1 LPASELRQLFVEL
14 WQQRLRTVLT
24 LLGLVWGTVG
34 IILLMSVSDGFYRAT
49 MKSMHGMGR
58 GICIMWG
65 SRTAQAYNGLPPGR
79 YIHLQRED
87 IEVLR
92 EQIRVIANISPE
104 YSRSV
109 TLRRG
114 RQTYQANLSAVYPEF
129 ATLRNI
135 IGQPQSRF
143 LNARD
148 MQERRRVAFI
158 GDKIKN
164 DLFGDSSAIGSYIQ
178 VDGSPFLVI
187 GVLQPK
193 NQSNNYN
200 GRDDRRMFIPSTAYE
215 AIYGKT
221 RLSNMVFKADRFAN
235 TEHMK
240 NRVYAVMSRL
250 HKFDPADREA
260 LAIWDTTGNDRFFAT
275 FFGGMII
282 FLGIVGS
289 MTLIVA
295 GIGLSNIMYIVVEER
310 SREIGIKR
318 ALGARRTIIL
328 RQFIYETLFI
338 SLIGG
343 SIGFAIARLFIWGLN
358 QLQMEEYF
366 HVLHISSGVALSTVA
381 VLALIS
387 FLAGW
392 FPARKAA
399 SIEPVQ
405 AIRYGG

>member
-1 LPASELRQLFVEL
+1 
-14 WQQRLRTVLT
+14 
-24 LLGLVWGTVG
+24 
-34 IILLMSVSDGFYRAT
+34 
-49 MKSMHGMGR
+49 
-58 GICIMWG
+58 
-65 SRTAQAYNGLPPGR
+65 
-79 YIHLQRED
+79 
-87 IEVLR
+87 
-92 EQIRVIANISPE
+92 
-104 YSRSV
+104 
-109 TLRRG
+109 
-114 RQTYQANLSAVYPEF
+114 
-129 ATLRNI
+129 
-135 IGQPQSRF
+135 
-143 LNARD
+143 
-148 MQERRRVAFI
+148 
-158 GDKIKN
+158 
-164 DLFGDSSAIGSYIQ
+164 
-178 VDGSPFLVI
+178 
-187 GVLQPK
+187 
-193 NQSNNYN
+193 
-200 GRDDRRMFIPSTAYE
+200 MFIPSTAYE